1 MGKGYGESNGAQWTL
16 YGRNVKRL
24 PKPSDNFT
32 QDGEVVVQIWVDPS
46 GNVTNATIHEGT
58 TISDRHTQ
66 QLALTAARQAKFT
79 EGKTPQIGTI
89 KYKFKL
95 N

>member
-1 MGKGYGESNGAQWTL
+1 
-16 YGRNVKRL
+16 
-24 PKPSDNFT
+24 
-32 QDGEVVVQIWVDPS
+32 VDAA

-66 QLALTAARQAKFT
+66 QLALSSARKAKFT